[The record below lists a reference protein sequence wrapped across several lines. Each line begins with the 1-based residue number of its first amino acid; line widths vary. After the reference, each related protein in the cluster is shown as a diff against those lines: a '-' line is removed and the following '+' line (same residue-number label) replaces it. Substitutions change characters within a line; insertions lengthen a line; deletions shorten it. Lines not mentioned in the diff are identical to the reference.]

1 MLLLTMADGLYRF
14 PCPVCLRLFD
24 SRRGLGA
31 HLRQS
36 QCGADIVVDPQGPT
50 LVIPPFPPPPTPSP
64 RVAPQGGTPASSRVF
79 ASAVQSPQSPCENIE
94 TSRRA
99 ASLLSPTPFAAS
111 PEPAPPD
118 YDAAKDAKD
127 ISSFWSSHSPFC
139 PPLAA
144 VPAACRARYPLLWFA
159 KTPRPAVVGAVS
171 LEVVAAAAVSVF
183 DIAERLRVASGNYA
197 DWSAEIKRII
207 ASFATVSSAP
217 VPGSAL
223 QADFTRA
230 VLAAGEDVKSLR
242 SVPASRLWTIALLA
256 MWRHP
261 SFEQEAPAIHHR
273 LIVASSVAPVSNPE
287 IAEEELFFG
296 RRPLSFDVGGRLV
309 RTSPADSGA
318 TSLGE
323 PRQTT
328 HISLP
333 LGLHPQPP
341 TFSPSSTPTRDLVNE
356 VNQNFDKIIARFRA
370 ASLSASQPPSP
381 PPNVS
386 AAAAPALG
394 PHLSSSAPREE
405 SIGVSPTSA
414 TVPSLP
420 AISPAVVV
428 PATTPLARHFRVRE
442 GKPLLVEWVGPDAQS
457 CPLCPARPVGRN
469 CYASHMSRCHQ
480 GEAAVTSR
488 EHFATVIE
496 EGSAEVRWVG
506 FAPTRIPKPTEAMS
520 RLVPAPCL
528 ATYASLAVGDW
539 VRYALLF
546 GGVSHFCRGCISR
559 LCRQTGRIFMRP
571 RGETEERAIPLEGL
585 DALELLDA
593 IPLGSCVP
601 ESAIDKDDIL
611 AWLRPRTVG
620 HTFSVRL
627 RHGETISKWY
637 GRLTTPRRAVL
648 LASENRFLEG
658 EINVDLAAMQLMDVL
673 SLDSAAIP
681 DFERVGIPPPPPQ
694 PTYRTQ
700 RWTCGFFVEW
710 VGGDGVSQHCP
721 FCSFSCARLKNF
733 STHLREH
740 RRDTRVVSSWLSWT
754 GPRSCAEM
762 LRLGVCRG
770 CGTHSNLKAHI
781 PRCQRASEKMSR
793 FRQMHATGPIHRFR
807 LDGVAADS
815 PSSSSSRSR
824 DPSPP
829 HAAPSPQRAAD
840 PSPPH
845 AAPAPQRAA
854 DPSPPHAAPSP
865 QRAADPSPPHAAP
878 APQRAADPSPP
889 HAAPSPQRAADPSPP
904 HTADEGDYGGFTALA
919 PTEIARGVMQSAAE
933 VETFFRLRNGPVPTV
948 AQLLGRDGARL
959 ELLDLRH
966 IPRLAARGIALKV
979 RQRHLAMLRKLRDL
993 DSDLL
998 LLPLDAAL
1006 AEQMLRW
1013 KDRLRWRWATL
1024 ERNMTTMAGALSSLR
1039 LYSRHP
1045 ISVSLGASHLWG
1057 AAMRAAAIKA
1067 REEEPRAPRP
1077 AKWEQVVR
1085 IVDDVS
1091 LPIWMRQVLLICW
1104 LTAARPGCVLQLK
1117 AEDLQVSLASEQ
1129 TLLPF
1134 AVIFRRGKGARLRG
1148 PYTVH
1153 SALQARFL
1161 PLLRPLVEGSG
1172 YLFPAES
1179 ANHREQMARRLLA
1192 AVRAVDG
1199 SLELRS
1205 LRRGSLETLS
1215 RLGVDER
1222 ELMQFSGHTQI
1233 ATLRRYLR
1241 WGRADAVASSRALH
1255 QAELLTSSPVSGPA
1269 SPPTTT

>member
-1 MLLLTMADGLYRF
+1 MADGLYRF

-50 LVIPPFPPPPTPSP
+50 LVILPFPPPPTPSP

-318 TSLGE
+318 TFLGE

-370 ASLSASQPPSP
+370 ASLSASQPPP

-528 ATYASLAVGDW
+528 ATYAS
-539 VRYALLF
+539 
-546 GGVSHFCRGCISR
+546 
-559 LCRQTGRIFMRP
+559 
-571 RGETEERAIPLEGL
+571 
-585 DALELLDA
+585 
-593 IPLGSCVP
+593 
-601 ESAIDKDDIL
+601 
-611 AWLRPRTVG
+611 
-620 HTFSVRL
+620 
-627 RHGETISKWY
+627 
-637 GRLTTPRRAVL
+637 
-648 LASENRFLEG
+648 
-658 EINVDLAAMQLMDVL
+658 
-673 SLDSAAIP
+673 
-681 DFERVGIPPPPPQ
+681 
-694 PTYRTQ
+694 
-700 RWTCGFFVEW
+700 
-710 VGGDGVSQHCP
+710 
-721 FCSFSCARLKNF
+721 
-733 STHLREH
+733 
-740 RRDTRVVSSWLSWT
+740 
-754 GPRSCAEM
+754 
-762 LRLGVCRG
+762 
-770 CGTHSNLKAHI
+770 
-781 PRCQRASEKMSR
+781 
-793 FRQMHATGPIHRFR
+793 
-807 LDGVAADS
+807 
-815 PSSSSSRSR
+815 
-824 DPSPP
+824 
-829 HAAPSPQRAAD
+829 
-840 PSPPH
+840 
-845 AAPAPQRAA
+845 
-854 DPSPPHAAPSP
+854 
-865 QRAADPSPPHAAP
+865 
-878 APQRAADPSPP
+878 
-889 HAAPSPQRAADPSPP
+889 
-904 HTADEGDYGGFTALA
+904 A

-993 DSDLL
+993 DSDLI

-1269 SPPTTT
+1269 SPHTTT